1 MYDCECYVLPLI
13 FIVQST
19 IFFMVYNEFP
29 KILPS
34 TSMHFTTRVR
44 TWRVARLILERD
56 QAKNVGDGVYKQIL
70 EC

>member
-1 MYDCECYVLPLI
+1 MYGCECYVLPLI

-34 TSMHFTTRVR
+34 TPMHFTTRVR